1 MFYFNIAVVLQ
12 YVNQKI
18 MTKSEIVQHVK
29 SNYWLVT
36 EQVANSFHALITS
49 NEGISINEILARRAA
64 YDARYGTKVFSAGKK
79 KLMPYKSGKKKTP
92 RTDSEI
98 YSEEEHDDDD
108 DNDDDALVTAEG
120 IAVVHIKGLIQKDSD
135 YCTRGTDEINSELI
149 ELGEN
154 PRIKGVILYVDSGGG
169 QVAGTEQLANTVY
182 NFKRRFNKRIEA
194 VVDTAGSA
202 AYWIASGC
210 DKIHLSGNTSCAGSI
225 GTMATIVNMADYEAM
240 IGVQVFNIYA
250 TLSTNKNKEYSEA
263 QEGRPEL
270 MRTEVLDKLNSVFL
284 GAVIRGRYRNTYNV
298 DNLTPDSVPEQ
309 LTGKIYF
316 GKDAISIGL
325 ADGIATL
332 EEVLIAFDSKLP
344 KEDDTQNPA
353 PFMRLTPNAN
363 KLTALT
369 SLSKP

>member
-1 MFYFNIAVVLQ
+1 
-12 YVNQKI
+12 
-18 MTKSEIVQHVK
+18 MTKSEIIQYIK

-36 EQVANSFHALITS
+36 EQVANSFHALVSS
-49 NEGISINEILARRAA
+49 NEGIGISEIAARRAA
-64 YDARYGTKVFSAGKK
+64 HDARYSTKVFSAGKK

-92 RTDSEI
+92 YTDSEI
-98 YSEEEHDDDD
+98 YSEEEHD
-108 DNDDDALVTAEG
+108 DDDALVTAEG

-135 YCTRGTDEINSELI
+135 YCTRGTDEINRELV

-182 NFKRRFNKRIEA
+182 NFKRRFDKRIEA

-202 AYWIASGC
+202 AYWIVSGC
-210 DKIHLSGNTSCAGSI
+210 DKIHLSGSTSCAGSI

-298 DNLTPDSVPEQ
+298 DNLTPENVPEQ

-332 EEVLIAFDSKLP
+332 EEVLITFDSKLP
-344 KEDDTQNPA
+344 KEDETQIAA